1 MSKENPLRMFYE
13 PSQAPPLTFVDHLAG
28 VRQVFLRQHRGER
41 HAAAQ
46 PLLGVHRAEQ
56 GHRGS
61 C

>member
-1 MSKENPLRMFYE
+1 MFDE
-13 PSQAPPLTFVDHLAG
+13 PSETPPLTFVDHLAG
-28 VRQVFLRQHRGER
+28 VRQVFLWQHRGER

-56 GHRGS
+56 GRRGS